1 MNEVICVNGVIVS
14 FGDNVCSSGLYQLSN
29 LDCGTLS
36 HSLLV
41 SIPRPLV
48 HYIHGREGLVNILYV

>member
-14 FGDNVCSSGLYQLSN
+14 FGDNVRSSGLYQLSN

-48 HYIHGREGLVNILYV
+48 YTTYMGERV